1 MCVAVDRPG
10 HRGLFYCHHGA
21 GGDIAVCI
29 RRAYAHIVVVD
40 MAGEEVGDR
49 HHVIVVIAR
58 TNIIAHGYEA
68 VLREVGVRDDAALH
82 RLPDARGTALV
93 IDRDEGIRCIA
104 WAVIRQLTDIRVLH
118 FGEVVVRNAVRQ
130 VVAVLAVR
138 HVDRIRRH
146 EHRVDHVARIPGC
159 AGAVGV
165 EVCDTVLV
173 DVDTEGLAIPV
184 QGEHRL
190 LRHHAVRIE
199 VIELCLLVVVL
210 IEPQPAVLRE
220 IAVVGHVGP
229 V

>member
-1 MCVAVDRPG
+1 MSLWTGRGTA
-10 HRGLFYCHHGA
+10 GLFCRHHGA

-58 TNIIAHGYEA
+58 ANIIAHGYEA
-68 VLREVGVRDDAALH
+68 VLREAGVRDDAALH
-82 RLPDARGTALV
+82 RFPDTRGTTHMMN
-93 IDRDEGIRCIA
+93 RDEGIRCIA

-118 FGEVVVRNAVRQ
+118 FGEVVIRNAVRQ

-138 HVDRIRRH
+138 HVDRIRWH
-146 EHRVDHVARIPGC
+146 EHRGDHVARIPGC

-165 EVCDTVLV
+165 EVRDTVLV
-173 DVDTEGLAIPV
+173 DVDAEGLAIPV

>member
-1 MCVAVDRPG
+1 MSLWTGRGTA
-10 HRGLFYCHHGA
+10 GLFYRHHGA

-68 VLREVGVRDDAALH
+68 VLREAGVRDDAALH
-82 RLPDARGTALV
+82 RFPDARGTALV
-93 IDRDEGIRCIA
+93 IDRDEGVRRIA
-104 WAVIRQLTDIRVLH
+104 WAIVRQLTDIRVLH
-118 FGEVVVRNAVRQ
+118 FCEVIVRNAVRQ

-138 HVDRIRRH
+138 HVDRIRWH
-146 EHRVDHVARIPGC
+146 EDRVDHVARIPGC

-165 EVCDTVLV
+165 EVCDTVFV
-173 DVDTEGLAIPV
+173 DIDAEGLAIPV

-199 VIELCLLVVVL
+199 VIELGLLVVVL
-210 IEPQPAVLRE
+210 VEPQPAVLRE